1 MDVNKKLRQR
11 INTNHRNINY
21 CIYWFS
27 HVRLSNFSCKNFY
40 IIMLVNL
47 FYSILHVYAVFF
59 ILFIFCKKKLLAIIL
74 ISRSITDLNV
84 AHMMKVRRG
93 RLQTSYTVLPAK
105 HICCYFTAGQT
116 HDKHN
121 LTTSITPEL
130 TAALDE

>member
-1 MDVNKKLRQR
+1 MQEFLHHNVSKSVLF
-11 INTNHRNINY
+11 HSS
-21 CIYWFS
+21 CIRCIF
-27 HVRLSNFSCKNFY
+27 HFVH
-40 IIMLVNL
+40 
-47 FYSILHVYAVFF
+47 ILQ
-59 ILFIFCKKKLLAIIL
+59 KKLLAIIL

-121 LTTSITPEL
+121 LTTSIMPEL
-130 TAALDE
+130 TAALD